1 MMAHA
6 QELQSMSY
14 TWNIVDP
21 TLITQI
27 KAAKQGQRFK
37 SPIFSMFNFRW
48 FLELYPNGS
57 STNRIGKT
65 QMFLE
70 LVALS
75 DKVKSL
81 RINRKYT
88 FAELDVLLDSSRTLS
103 HKQMGCAS
111 WPVGTV
117 KTQDLQKCTQFTFK
131 VDVELYVVFDK
142 DDNDITNR
150 YLQHEEIKTDPP
162 VPSHDTLLKTAVLD
176 SIVMQ
181 IEQMNTKISAIQH
194 KIINIESRL
203 NEEQKNEDTDD
214 RLNKMMNEMKRIKQT
229 MNVLSANNN
238 LNAEQQ
244 KVKSWLE
251 NKVKLPRYF
260 DNFMNNGIDELCVVA
275 LLDKATLK
283 DIGIEVIGHQ
293 MKILNHAKQLHQNNP
308 NEGDTACM

>member
-1 MMAHA
+1 MAHA
-6 QELQSMSY
+6 QEWQSMSY
-14 TWNIVDP
+14 TWNIADP

-37 SPIFSMFNFRW
+37 SPLFSMFNFRW

-57 STNRIGKT
+57 SADLVGKT
-65 QMFLE
+65 DIFLT
-70 LVALS
+70 LVTLS
-75 DKVKSL
+75 PKVKSIT
-81 RINRKYT
+81 INRKYT
-88 FAELDVLLDSSRTLS
+88 LVELDASCNAYTETLTHDDMYS
-103 HKQMGCAS
+103 AS
-111 WPVGTV
+111 WVEGTL

-131 VDVELYVVFDK
+131 VDVELHAVFDK
-142 DDNDITNR
+142 DDNDITSR
-150 YLQHEEIKTDPP
+150 YLQQDSP
-162 VPSHDTLLKTAVLD
+162 LKTAVLD

-214 RLNKMMNEMKRIKQT
+214 RFDKMMNEMKRMKQI
-229 MNVLSANNN
+229 MNTLSANTN

-260 DNFMNNGIDELCVVA
+260 DNFMNNGIDELSVVA

-283 DIGIEVIGHQ
+283 DIGIDVIGHQ

-308 NEGDTACM
+308 NEGDTAYM

>member
-1 MMAHA
+1 MAHA
-6 QELQSMSY
+6 QEWQSMSY
-14 TWNIVDP
+14 TWNIADP

-37 SPIFSMFNFRW
+37 SPLFSMFNFRW

-57 STNRIGKT
+57 SADLVGKT
-65 QMFLE
+65 DIFLT
-70 LVALS
+70 LVTLS
-75 DKVKSL
+75 PKVKS
-81 RINRKYT
+81 IMIERKYT
-88 FAELDVLLDSSRTLS
+88 LTELDKRGEFTETLTHDDMYS
-103 HKQMGCAS
+103 AS
-111 WPVGTV
+111 WVEGTL

-131 VDVELYVVFDK
+131 VDVELHAVFDK

-214 RLNKMMNEMKRIKQT
+214 RFDKMMNEMKRMKQI
-229 MNVLSANNN
+229 MNTLSANTN
-238 LNAEQQ
+238 LNA
-244 KVKSWLE
+244 
-251 NKVKLPRYF
+251 
-260 DNFMNNGIDELCVVA
+260 
-275 LLDKATLK
+275 
-283 DIGIEVIGHQ
+283 
-293 MKILNHAKQLHQNNP
+293 
-308 NEGDTACM
+308 